1 MPKSANPV
9 HIDSHAAATLRY
21 IRDSMEGA
29 ASFVVPGSAGIAL
42 GVIGLLAAALS
53 STPTLHEHWLEIWLL
68 AALAAAGVG
77 SALLVRES
85 SLRGLQLI
93 GTPIRKFAL
102 CLVPS
107 LAAGLIMTAVHWAY
121 GNLHAIPGSWLLFY
135 GCALISASTVTTRTI
150 GLLGASFALLGVLAL
165 LLPGGAQILML
176 GAGFGGLH
184 IVFGILIGRIGHG
197 RQI

>member
-1 MPKSANPV
+1 MPKSANTV
-9 HIDSHAAATLRY
+9 HIDSHAVATLRY

-121 GNLHAIPGSWLLFY
+121 GNLHAIPRSEERRVGKECW
-135 GCALISASTVTTRTI
+135 
-150 GLLGASFALLGVLAL
+150 
-165 LLPGGAQILML
+165 
-176 GAGFGGLH
+176 
-184 IVFGILIGRIGHG
+184 
-197 RQI
+197 